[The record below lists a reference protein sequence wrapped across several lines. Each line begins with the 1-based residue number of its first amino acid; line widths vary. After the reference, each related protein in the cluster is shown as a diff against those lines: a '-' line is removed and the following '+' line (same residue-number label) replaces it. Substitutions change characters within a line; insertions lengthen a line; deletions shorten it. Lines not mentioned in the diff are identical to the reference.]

1 MKLDKIAYLVFS
13 LKGIYFTN
21 LKKKKKKGLPNPT
34 LTSPQSDKY
43 LLQLAIPHREDRPR
57 YRWT

>member
-1 MKLDKIAYLVFS
+1 MTINKITKLIFS
-13 LKGIYFTN
+13 LKGVYVTN

>member
-21 LKKKKKKGLPNPT
+21 LKKKKKGLPNPT

>member
-21 LKKKKKKGLPNPT
+21 LKKKKKKD
-34 LTSPQSDKY
+34 SQI
-43 LLQLAIPHREDRPR
+43 QH
-57 YRWT
+57 